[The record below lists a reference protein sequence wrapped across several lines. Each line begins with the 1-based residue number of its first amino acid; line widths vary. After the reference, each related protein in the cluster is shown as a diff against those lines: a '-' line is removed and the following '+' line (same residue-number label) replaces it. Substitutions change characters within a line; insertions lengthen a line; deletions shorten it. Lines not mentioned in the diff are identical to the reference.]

1 MIMPA
6 DLWNR
11 VRRDL
16 EALGA
21 NLPLRLLIVILT
33 LAANVGFYL
42 PKVPAAGGAGGI
54 PGLDKVVHISV
65 FALTVWAVGRLV
77 APVRRFPMGWVVLG
91 ALTHAGL
98 IELVQSFEPARSADP
113 GDLLAD
119 AVGVALGLALWHL
132 ERRRHRRQS
141 QSVARV
147 SSRSTSTR
155 SIEL

>member
-1 MIMPA
+1 MSA
-6 DLWNR
+6 DRAVAPMMAAPRWQR
-11 VRRDL
+11 I
-16 EALGA
+16 ALV
-21 NLPLRLLIVILT
+21 VIA
-33 LAANVGFYL
+33 LAANIGFYL

-119 AVGVALGLALWHL
+119 ADIGGSL
-132 ERRRHRRQS
+132 
-141 QSVARV
+141 
-147 SSRSTSTR
+147 SRSR
-155 SIEL
+155 G